1 MYYFDLH
8 CDTAYECYVT
18 GEDFLKNNLAISG
31 ESGGVF
37 DNWHQVFAIWIKDD
51 LEKPFELYKKILSDI
66 KLKLQ
71 KSPQNLTQ
79 YFSVEGGAVIEY
91 DIDRLYILKQ
101 DSVRFLTLA
110 WNGENDIA
118 GGVNTE
124 KTLTGFGKRVIREMN
139 KLGMVCDLSHLN
151 AKSFYKVAENAE
163 KIVATHSNCYEICPH
178 KRNLTDA
185 QIKLIYERKGVMGI
199 CFYPD
204 FLGGEVFEKIY
215 ENIFY
220 LCDKGYEDII
230 AIGSDFD
237 GGRMNEKLDKIS
249 KIPQL
254 YEFLRSKGL
263 KNELLYKIFYKN
275 AHNFIAK
282 LCEKRYYIGD

>member
-1 MYYFDLH
+1 MNYFDLH

-18 GEDFLKNNLAISG
+18 GEDFLKNSLAISG
-31 ESGGVF
+31 ESGEVF
-37 DNWHQVFAIWIKDD
+37 EDWHQVFAIWIKDD
-51 LEKPFELYKKILSDI
+51 SEKPFELYKKILSDI

-71 KSPQNLTQ
+71 KSPQNLIP
-79 YFSVEGGAVIEY
+79 YFSVEGGAVIEH
-91 DIDRLYILKQ
+91 DIERLNILKQ
-101 DSVRFLTLA
+101 DAVRFLTLT

-124 KTLTGFGKRVIREMN
+124 KTLTGFGKRVIKEMN
-139 KLGMVCDLSHLN
+139 NLGMVCDLSHLN
-151 AKSFYKVAENAE
+151 QKSFYKVAENAE
-163 KIVATHSNCYEICPH
+163 KIVATHSDCYKICPH
-178 KRNLTDA
+178 ERNLIDE

-237 GGRMNEKLDKIS
+237 GGKMNEKLDKIS

-254 YEFLRSKGL
+254 YAFLQAKGL
-263 KNELLYKIFYKN
+263 ENELLYKIFYKN

-282 LCEKRYYIGD
+282 F